1 MMEQMKFIPILL
13 GSDMNVYGMAKA
25 FHEAYGIKS
34 VAYADHLL
42 APTKFSHIVT
52 VHPKMGFDEDPVFTE
67 TLLALAKSTYNNPDM
82 HYLLIPCGDGYAELL
97 AKNKEKLAPYYTFIA
112 NNYDLFE
119 RLVNKVSFYEVCEE
133 YQLPYPATVIIRK
146 ESLVAGKFIGEL
158 PFEFPIALK
167 PANSVEWLSV
177 DFQGRKKAFILNERA
192 EFDVI
197 IERIYQAGYQSEM
210 IVQDFIPGDDSHM
223 RVLNAYVDER
233 HQVRMMGLGHPL
245 LEDPTPGSVGNYVVI
260 LPDENQAV
268 YQQIETFLKKIGYVG
283 FANFD
288 MKYDSRDGQ
297 YKLFEI
303 NLRQGRSSFF
313 LTLNGLNLA
322 RFITEDLVFD
332 RPFKGTIYGKKGTSQ
347 DKLWLGVPKKIF
359 LTYTQDNS
367 EKARA
372 KQLLESGNWGTTLF
386 YKKDRSLRRFLLM
399 KRAFYMYHERFK
411 KYFQKKEG

>member
-1 MMEQMKFIPILL
+1 M
-13 GSDMNVYGMAKA
+13 
-25 FHEAYGIKS
+25 
-34 VAYADHLL
+34 
-42 APTKFSHIVT
+42 
-52 VHPKMGFDEDPVFTE
+52 
-67 TLLALAKSTYNNPDM
+67 
-82 HYLLIPCGDGYAELL
+82 
-97 AKNKEKLAPYYTFIA
+97 
-112 NNYDLFE
+112 
-119 RLVNKVSFYEVCEE
+119 
-133 YQLPYPATVIIRK
+133 
-146 ESLVAGKFIGEL
+146 AGKFIGEL

-177 DFQGRKKAFILNERA
+177 DFEGRKKAFILNERA

-332 RPFKGTIYGKKGTSQ
+332 RPFEGTIYGKKGTSQ

>member
-52 VHPKMGFDEDPVFTE
+52 VHPKMGFDQDPVFTE

-177 DFQGRKKAFILNERA
+177 DFEGRKKAFILNERA

-233 HQVRMMGLGHPL
+233 QQVRMMGLGHPL

-332 RPFKGTIYGKKGTSQ
+332 RPFEGTIYGKKGTSQ